1 MWTAHEFANVL
12 ESHPN
17 GGTLWTRTHRMVRYI
32 RVFRPDGKTVVAV
45 MTEKWGWR
53 GKRTVKV
60 ELFVRTPKGIEVAEF
75 PNPQKTAEFS
85 KSLLESSILLGLI
98 SPYLLDEVR
107 TFIAIPDKTHL
118 YTW

>member
-1 MWTAHEFANVL
+1 MWTAQEFAEVL
-12 ESHPN
+12 RKHPN

-32 RVFRPDGKTVVAV
+32 RVFRPDGKT
-45 MTEKWGWR
+45 
-53 GKRTVKV
+53 V